1 MQVGAGDGELYL
13 VMNMVDSPFTWQG
26 DKYWEGVENKE
37 VTVTGI
43 KFSGGG
49 DETEQCNSN
58 LDVLGLDCSDNCATL
73 WMY

>member
-1 MQVGAGDGELYL
+1 M
-13 VMNMVDSPFTWQG
+13 
-26 DKYWEGVENKE
+26 ENKE

-73 WMY
+73 